1 MFIPDKILYTI
12 YEEKQRRK
20 FIITDIEQKKR
31 RKFIITDESIK

>member
-1 MFIPDKILYTI
+1 MFVPDKILYTI
-12 YEEKQRRK
+12 YEEKRRRK